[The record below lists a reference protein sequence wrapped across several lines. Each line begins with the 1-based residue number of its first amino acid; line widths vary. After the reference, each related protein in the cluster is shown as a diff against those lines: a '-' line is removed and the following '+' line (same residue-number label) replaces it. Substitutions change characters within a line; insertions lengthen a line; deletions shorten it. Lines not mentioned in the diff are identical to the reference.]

1 MRLLLYKP
9 RSSFMKNRN
18 LAEQFT
24 LFPTDTEFE
33 TQNAVGA
40 VSNRTYQPLDTEFE
54 TQNAIGAVSNR
65 TYQPLDTEF
74 ETQNAVGAVSNRTYQ
89 PLFLELVSFRDLVP
103 EINDTGYLTHAIFTY
118 PAKFIPQI
126 VRYAI
131 NTYTTEGDW
140 IVDPFAGSGTVGV
153 EAYLCKRNAVLL
165 DLNLLLNHI
174 MPLKV
179 YRSKERLHE
188 ANLHKLL
195 EGMQEGKHRFIPTWS
210 NVAYWYAP
218 EMLEVLSQYWG
229 FIHNTDSTVYSTV
242 VKAAL
247 LKTSKRFSYTEDR
260 TPKLARSKRKLQ
272 AIEALLKENWREQ
285 LDEMVHSLSL
295 KTLKS
300 LNDFVVYTQHIFEDL
315 GQVEFYGG
323 VDSSHVAVPRVCDAL
338 ITSPPYLQAQEYIR
352 STKMELFWLGHTEA
366 EVRELSRLEIP
377 YRKAD
382 RIIQTETLDKVR
394 EMLTRADLQ
403 KRLDSYFCHTVN
415 ALENAMR
422 QLRRNAAACI
432 FVGNPRIDGI
442 TVEIWRILAEYFTER
457 GFAFEKVYEDR
468 IKTRKLFGAR
478 KNKNP
483 DGMKSEYLLIL
494 RKNTIC

>member
-1 MRLLLYKP
+1 MQ
-9 RSSFMKNRN
+9 NRN

-33 TQNAVGA
+33 T
-40 VSNRTYQPLDTEFE
+40 PEEE
-54 TQNAIGAVSNR
+54 TTSDG
-65 TYQPLDTEF
+65 T
-74 ETQNAVGAVSNRTYQ
+74 
-89 PLFLELVSFRDLVP
+89 ELVSFRELIP
-103 EINDTGYLTHAIFTY
+103 EINDTGYLTHAIYAY

-131 NTYTTEGDW
+131 NTYTKEGDW

-153 EAYLCKRNAVLL
+153 EAYLCKRNAILF

-188 ANLHKLL
+188 ADLHKLL
-195 EGMQEGKHRFIPTWS
+195 EGMRESKHQFIPAWS

-218 EMLEVLSQYWG
+218 EILEVLSQYWG
-229 FIHNTDSTVYSTV
+229 FIHNTDNTVYSTV

-247 LKTSKRFSYTEDR
+247 LKASKRFSYTEDR

-272 AIEALLKENWREQ
+272 AIEELLKENWRAQ
-285 LDEMVHSLSL
+285 LDEIVHNLSL
-295 KTLKS
+295 KTLRS
-300 LNDFVVYTQHIFEDL
+300 LNDFVMYTQQHHNENTPDI
-315 GQVEFYGG
+315 QWQGG
-323 VDSSHVAVPRVCDAL
+323 MDSSYVAVPRACDAL

-352 STKMELFWLGHTEA
+352 STKMELFWLGHTEE
-366 EVRELSRLEIP
+366 EVKALSRLEIP

-382 RIIQTETLDKVR
+382 RMIQTETLDKVR
-394 EMLTRADLQ
+394 KVLTRDDLQ

-415 ALENAMR
+415 ALENSMR
-422 QLRRNAAACI
+422 QLKLNAAACI

-457 GFAFEKVYEDR
+457 GFVFEKVYEDR

-494 RKNTIC
+494 RKNAICHTTSQQSEPLLQDEADSLPVPKTSPDSDAS

>member
-1 MRLLLYKP
+1 MTLLMRLQLYKP

-18 LAEQFT
+18 LEAQFT
-24 LFPTDTEFE
+24 LFPVDNEFE
-33 TQNAVGA
+33 VPKEETTSDGA
-40 VSNRTYQPLDTEFE
+40 
-54 TQNAIGAVSNR
+54 
-65 TYQPLDTEF
+65 
-74 ETQNAVGAVSNRTYQ
+74 
-89 PLFLELVSFRDLVP
+89 ELVSFRDLVP
-103 EINDTGYLTHAIFTY
+103 EINDTGYLTHAIFAY

-131 NTYTTEGDW
+131 NTYTKEGDW

-153 EAYLCKRNAVLL
+153 EAYLCKRNATLF

-179 YRSKERLHE
+179 YDSEERLAE
-188 ANLHKLL
+188 ADLYKLL
-195 EGMQEGKHRFIPTWS
+195 KGMRESKHRFMPAWS

-218 EMLEVLSQYWG
+218 EVLDLLSQYWG
-229 FIHNTDSTVYSTV
+229 FIHNADDTVYSTII
-242 VKAAL
+242 KAAL
-247 LKTSKRFSYTEDR
+247 LKASKRFSYTEDR
-260 TPKLARSKRKLQ
+260 TPKLARSKRKLS
-272 AIEALLKENWREQ
+272 AIEELLKENWKEQ

-295 KTLKS
+295 KALRS
-300 LNDFVVYTQHIFEDL
+300 LNDFVVYTQHIFKDL

-323 VDSSHVAVPRVCDAL
+323 VDSSYVVVPRVCDAL

-352 STKMELFWLGHTEA
+352 STKMELFWLGQTE
-366 EVRELSRLEIP
+366 EEIQELSRLEIP

-394 EMLTRADLQ
+394 EMLTRDDLR

-415 ALENAMR
+415 ALENSMR
-422 QLRRNAAACI
+422 QLKLNAAACI

-494 RKNTIC
+494 RKKVICYTASQQSEPLLQDGEVPLPAPKMSPDSDAS